1 MSTLLKNKAALY
13 DNEVLET
20 FEAGLKLH
28 GYEVKSLRNK
38 QGSLKGAYIIVGDS
52 GAQLV
57 GADIPAFQPAN
68 APEQYDSRRA
78 RDLLLSKDELKKLL
92 GHAATKGLT
101 VVPISV
107 YNKGRFLKLEL
118 AVVRPLKKFDK
129 REKLK
134 KHDTE
139 RDIEREFKHNVR
151 L

>member
-1 MSTLLKNKAALY
+1 MTTLVNNKKATF
-13 DNEVLET
+13 NHEILET

-28 GYEVKSLRNK
+28 GYEVKSLRQK

-57 GADIPAFQPAN
+57 GADIPAFQVAN
-68 APEQYDSRRA
+68 APENYDSRRA
-78 RDLLLSKDELKKLL
+78 RDLLLSKNELKKLL

-107 YNKGRFLKLEL
+107 YNKGRYLKLEL
-118 AVVRPLKKFDK
+118 AVVRHFKKHDK

-139 RDIEREFKHNVR
+139 RDIEREFKGRVR